1 MDLLDLECFDDT
13 LPITESAEELPSA
26 VVSLEETFP
35 PSEIQDPMY
44 DAIVQY
50 LRAGHYPSFIKMTTN
65 KPVSR
70 EEFRRRCEQFFL
82 DKTGELIHGRTM
94 SVHRHALRKGE
105 LSKVIH
111 FVHEVLG
118 HCSSTVCA
126 NVVSPLIWT
135 SECLNTTAYEVIRRC
150 DCRKVREAWRS
161 SCSVDTAR
169 HISLSFV
176 REHDG
181 GFTIVLHSTSKNI
194 DLSQFQTAFSHEFA
208 EAKERPHRATKKC
221 TPYMKDGRYR
231 LRDFAEMEDILQKL
245 HEAFV
250 HCTAQNLQNLFKSR
264 FYSPGYRNAANGLLS
279 RCRFCRLKEQQKR
292 RFHVQS
298 YDYDVE
304 VIGDIN
310 SSSRVFLIR
319 PHRIPVEESKYFTE
333 SVLGTSQNVVTLDD
347 AARMAAAIREVTMV
361 MPKLNRMFDKEQ
373 ANREHEPS
381 IIECAPRSAISSFA
395 RKRETGY
402 LEYNHKR
409 RLIAPSEI
417 SLGPTPNDD
426 RRESGG
432 NLDDSSRNGEHQ
444 QMCNSDSPSSEC
456 VENVLRETSPRP
468 CSSSSQQNQKDGSAY
483 TPRADRETEPCDEQ
497 FVDVEG
503 SYALNASGTMLPDA
517 NDDWIPN
524 MEDSSNRSSEF
535 VGQYDFF
542 YDTTSDSSVNCTDPT
557 ADLNGISLDSFATLL
572 QADQSGELT
581 ELPWN
586 DYTQVLVE
594 PFADYGEY
602 RYS

>member
-250 HCTAQNLQNLFKSR
+250 H
-264 FYSPGYRNAANGLLS
+264 
-279 RCRFCRLKEQQKR
+279 
-292 RFHVQS
+292 S

-381 IIECAPRSAISSFA
+381 IIECEFLRYPRIYSLDMLMFCSVPSDTSRSLFTRTIHDEICKSAPRSAISSFA

-524 MEDSSNRSSEF
+524 MEEF

-586 DYTQVLVE
+586 DYTQVRC
-594 PFADYGEY
+594 FAIVGSSSWWMNYE
-602 RYS
+602 